1 MALNSTNNRQNFKLE
16 AGDNFVSCSL
26 LKNIIETSDIK
37 KAVVEEK
44 TSELWYETLHGQGK
58 ITFKNNISYEGN
70 LKYGILNNENP
81 ETPCTLTFPDGT
93 KYIGTLKN
101 NRITG
106 EGTYYFSNGATYKGS
121 VLNGLRD
128 GYGSYKSVD
137 NKFYEGEWKS
147 GLKHGKGKI
156 IQGNMELEGE
166 WKFGIL
172 CGKCKIKWKSGNFF
186 EGQLVNN
193 AMNGDGYM
201 IWYNQLEKY
210 IGQWKNNLQNGYGV
224 HIWYDNKPD
233 NKFFR
238 DRYVGEWKNGK
249 REGYG
254 KFFFSDGRIY
264 EGYWKN
270 NKKEG
275 FGVYYFQDKTKYVG
289 NFKDDIM
296 IDRMSQEQLKAFLKI
311 NTTTNNVNENLSN
324 VSNVSV
330 SRVSKK
336 GATMRKDP
344 NAFNNNINKNDQKE
358 SQKELNVIKENEEKK
373 EIIETERK
381 KEKLIKDKKD
391 RINKN
396 IDDIKIS
403 VFLNDLIS
411 TDPQV
416 KKSLKEL
423 DNILLRNISIITHL
437 YMVACGKEDIKSSDF
452 GMSTMIADPKTAFK
466 KKEDKSEKQKVSLED
481 LQLPLQNEEKK
492 EIKVEYDNVYN
503 NDVYFCLDFKNFWK
517 LVRDCGLITADFSL
531 AMLDRICLQNIDN
544 YIEMYYIP
552 ILFERNNKNVE
563 YYDKI
568 YDYLFQK
575 IQNSKNDF
583 DNKYKEQM
591 DKFSKLVNGIV
602 IPKKIND
609 EDIYKPKEVYEND
622 FDIHEE
628 KNVILLRYFF
638 ELLIRVA
645 FIKFSDDPN
654 LTIGARAK
662 MLFDILKSYFKSKKK
677 SGVSNTLVMIASI
690 DPRIHNPEN
699 SIESFIS
706 THYISLEKIFSDL
719 YSCSCNNENQ
729 YKRYDRTLT
738 YRYFYEN
745 VILNSEEFSK
755 VFEDKLTYID
765 IITLFHKQRKIT
777 SANIDTLEV
786 TNDEIFEYIESALEY
801 EMIFREF
808 CELIYLVSRK
818 YFLFYGITLE
828 EDEIKGNME
837 KKKDEEVKRK
847 KTKLKK
853 KFKKEEKED
862 GEVTNEVEIHS
873 QIDHNHKVED
883 FYMRI
888 INEVEKITNILL
900 QKSKYEGIN
909 KYEFPILKNHKVI
922 ERLKEEERLRKLE
935 EERKERDRQRYNKER
950 MLLKEEDVNM
960 YKEEEEEGTGSD
972 EESEY

>member
-1 MALNSTNNRQNFKLE
+1 MFENSDAAKYIDRSQVFLFGRSLGGAVAANVALDDSLPFKGVIIENTFTTLGDLVDVMFPPLKYVKNF
-16 AGDNFVSCSL
+16 L
-26 LKNIIETSDIK
+26 LKSKFETIKIIGKIK
-37 KAVVEEK
+37 KPLLFCR
-44 TSELWYETLHGQGK
+44 SQNDEL
-58 ITFKNNISYEGN
+58 
-70 LKYGILNNENP
+70 
-81 ETPCTLTFPDGT
+81 
-93 KYIGTLKN
+93 
-101 NRITG
+101 
-106 EGTYYFSNGATYKGS
+106 
-121 VLNGLRD
+121 
-128 GYGSYKSVD
+128 
-137 NKFYEGEWKS
+137 
-147 GLKHGKGKI
+147 
-156 IQGNMELEGE
+156 
-166 WKFGIL
+166 
-172 CGKCKIKWKSGNFF
+172 
-186 EGQLVNN
+186 
-193 AMNGDGYM
+193 
-201 IWYNQLEKY
+201 
-210 IGQWKNNLQNGYGV
+210 
-224 HIWYDNKPD
+224 
-233 NKFFR
+233 
-238 DRYVGEWKNGK
+238 
-249 REGYG
+249 
-254 KFFFSDGRIY
+254 
-264 EGYWKN
+264 
-270 NKKEG
+270 
-275 FGVYYFQDKTKYVG
+275 
-289 NFKDDIM
+289 
-296 IDRMSQEQLKAFLKI
+296 
-311 NTTTNNVNENLSN
+311 
-324 VSNVSV
+324 
-330 SRVSKK
+330 
-336 GATMRKDP
+336 
-344 NAFNNNINKNDQKE
+344 
-358 SQKELNVIKENEEKK
+358 
-373 EIIETERK
+373 
-381 KEKLIKDKKD
+381 
-391 RINKN
+391 
-396 IDDIKIS
+396 
-403 VFLNDLIS
+403 
-411 TDPQV
+411 
-416 KKSLKEL
+416 
-423 DNILLRNISIITHL
+423 
-437 YMVACGKEDIKSSDF
+437 
-452 GMSTMIADPKTAFK
+452 
-466 KKEDKSEKQKVSLED
+466 
-481 LQLPLQNEEKK
+481 
-492 EIKVEYDNVYN
+492 
-503 NDVYFCLDFKNFWK
+503 
-517 LVRDCGLITADFSL
+517 
-531 AMLDRICLQNIDN
+531 
-544 YIEMYYIP
+544 IP
-552 ILFERNNKNVE
+552 
-563 YYDKI
+563 
-568 YDYLFQK
+568 
-575 IQNSKNDF
+575 
-583 DNKYKEQM
+583 KEQM

-745 VILNSEEFSK
+745 VILNSEELSK